1 MSNVI
6 NCSDKFFLREVDNI
20 VSEHI
25 KEMDKDSLELK
36 ENLDKNPYF
45 CNSSNDI
52 SKVGEFEYGL
62 SYYYIAK
69 YKSIYAL
76 LLSLGGNDKLKYVCA
91 LHDFIK

>member
-36 ENLDKNPYF
+36 ENLDKNPNFY
-45 CNSSNDI
+45 SDDLK
-52 SKVGEFEYGL
+52 KVGEFEYKF

-76 LLSLGGNDKLKYVCA
+76 LLSLGGNDRLKYICA
-91 LHDFIK
+91 LHDCIK